1 MKRAWW
7 TPLAICFPQAAF
19 PSTLQK
25 LTPMPIASGLQRVI
39 LKPTNCRKIVAFLG
53 TTAADASST
62 SRLHR
67 ARILLQRV
75 SSISYVSSSPRNNHI
90 VALSMKEESE
100 ANGIEKEAPLA
111 ASKERPL
118 SRYRPS
124 AYRGVQG
131 GPKGKWKAQIVS
143 KGGLRQLGTFG

>member
-7 TPLAICFPQAAF
+7 TPLAICFPQADF
-19 PSTLQK
+19 SSTLQK
-25 LTPMPIASGLQRVI
+25 LTSMSIANGPQRVI

-62 SRLHR
+62 SRVHR
-67 ARILLQRV
+67 ERILLQRV
-75 SSISYVSSSPRNNHI
+75 SSVSYASPSPRNNHI
-90 VALSMKEESE
+90 VALSLKKESG
-100 ANGIEKEAPLA
+100 ASGIEKEAPLA
-111 ASKERPL
+111 ASKERSL

-124 AYRGVQG
+124 GYRGVQG

>member
-7 TPLAICFPQAAF
+7 TSLAVCFPQAAF
-19 PSTLQK
+19 PSALQK
-25 LTPMPIASGLQRVI
+25 LTSMSFANGLQRVI
-39 LKPTNCRKIVAFLG
+39 LKPTNCRKVVAFLG

-67 ARILLQRV
+67 ARIFLQRV
-75 SSISYVSSSPRNNHI
+75 SSISHVSPSVQNNRI
-90 VALSMKEESE
+90 AALSMRKESE
-100 ANGIEKEAPLA
+100 ASGIEKQAPAA
-111 ASKERPL
+111 ASKERTL

-124 AYRGVQG
+124 GYRGVQG